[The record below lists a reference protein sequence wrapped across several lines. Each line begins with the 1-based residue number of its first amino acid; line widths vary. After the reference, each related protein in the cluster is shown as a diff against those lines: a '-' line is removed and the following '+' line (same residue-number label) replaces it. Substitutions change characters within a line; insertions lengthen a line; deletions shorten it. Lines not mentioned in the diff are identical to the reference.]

1 MDKWVIAAV
10 VIFGGFFAHSLIS
23 SQTQICERTDET
35 FEAGYLSTK
44 AIINDPVPST
54 EEKAIRSE
62 LSREYPL
69 ISFVDAGSNYRKDT
83 SVEVYFQGNISSSE
97 AEYLLESEGIPADTI
112 EIYQSWE
119 PPAVKVLEDRYDYV
133 NKWKELNY
141 SVKTDNAGFDTG
153 FIGFNQNSSGKAE
166 SWINLL
172 SMRNLYL
179 KTGKKYIELPSNSE
193 ITISSYDSHFNIDY
207 RSAYEREFIDRLESM
222 KEDEDSIKLYSG
234 SENLIQSYNS
244 SDMDGDISV
253 EFSSV
258 EDPYYAA
265 AAVKNPLVTE
275 VGYSVKDCK

>member
-112 EIYQSWE
+112 EIY
-119 PPAVKVLEDRYDYV
+119 
-133 NKWKELNY
+133 
-141 SVKTDNAGFDTG
+141 
-153 FIGFNQNSSGKAE
+153 
-166 SWINLL
+166 
-172 SMRNLYL
+172 
-179 KTGKKYIELPSNSE
+179 
-193 ITISSYDSHFNIDY
+193 
-207 RSAYEREFIDRLESM
+207 
-222 KEDEDSIKLYSG
+222 
-234 SENLIQSYNS
+234 
-244 SDMDGDISV
+244 
-253 EFSSV
+253 
-258 EDPYYAA
+258 
-265 AAVKNPLVTE
+265 
-275 VGYSVKDCK
+275 